1 MIAIRNWSF
10 INFPAASE
18 ISLPYTKCTPGL
30 WQSSNLLSSFL
41 SCSKRDVPEEEK
53 TFSAP
58 VKFFPLLHLFV
69 CFLVG
74 SFAETRRAAQSAAR
88 TLAASGARGLED
100 GKTAAVCH
108 GRGSGWNNMAAAECC
123 PHSLIRQEVRSCL
136 LTWMKLFVGRLS
148 AGSRAFQGAG
158 LSLSEGW
165 KGGRDRV

>member
-1 MIAIRNWSF
+1 M
-10 INFPAASE
+10 
-18 ISLPYTKCTPGL
+18 TCQK
-30 WQSSNLLSSFL
+30 
-41 SCSKRDVPEEEK
+41 KK

-58 VKFFPLLHLFV
+58 VKFFPLLYLFV

-123 PHSLIRQEVRSCL
+123 PHSLIRQEVRTCL
-136 LTWMKLFVGRLS
+136 LTWMMKLLVGRLS

-158 LSLSEGW
+158 LSLSEGR
-165 KGGRDRV
+165 KGGSEGSSLVAE

>member
-1 MIAIRNWSF
+1 M
-10 INFPAASE
+10 
-18 ISLPYTKCTPGL
+18 
-30 WQSSNLLSSFL
+30 SSFL

-158 LSLSEGW
+158 LSLSEGR